1 MTEPTWLTFDEVV
14 RLHDRVIARFG
25 GSPGLRDENLLR
37 SALDRPQNLWSYG
50 GEASMAL
57 LAASLGFG
65 LAKNH
70 AFIDGNKRAAALGVA
85 AFLHRNGFALP
96 LERQEMVDAYQNLA
110 AGSLSESEFA
120 DFVGAHLTR
129 R

>member
-14 RLHDRVIARFG
+14 LIHDRVIARFG

-37 SALDRPQNLWSYG
+37 SALARPRNLWSYG
-50 GEASMAL
+50 GEQSTSR
-57 LAASLGFG
+57 LAASLGYG

-70 AFIDGNKRAAALGVA
+70 AFIDGNKRAAAAGVA
-85 AFLHRNGFALP
+85 AFVLHNGFDLP
-96 LERQEMVDAYQNLA
+96 LEREEGIDAYQNLA
-110 AGSLSESEFA
+110 AGTISELDFA
-120 DFVGAHLTR
+120 AFVEKHLTR